1 MRVPFFKRYTLAAS
15 NSMQRAGVALA
26 DAEDTWNGTKTPPEA
41 NDGILTADEVSKL
54 DLHGT
59 QLVALSACETALG
72 DYTFEGVMGL
82 PRGFKQAGVESLLV
96 SLWSVNDKST
106 AQLMTAFY
114 RYWMQGETKQQ
125 AFKHAV
131 SEVRKDFPEPFYWAP
146 FVLLDAIK

>member
-1 MRVPFFKRYTLAAS
+1 
-15 NSMQRAGVALA
+15 MQRAGVALA
-26 DAEDTWNGTKTPPEA
+26 GAEDTWNGTKAPPEA
-41 NDGILTADEVSKL
+41 DDGILTADEVSQI

-82 PRGFKQAGVESLLV
+82 PRGFKQAGVKSLLV

-106 AQLMTAFY
+106 ALLMSSFY
-114 RYWMQGETKQQ
+114 RYWMQGETKQK

-131 SEVRKDFPEPFYWAP
+131 TDVRKLYPQPYYWAP
-146 FVLLDAIK
+146 FMLLDAIE